1 MKYVKINTIWKRDK
15 RGKIIPCEYSKAEIP
30 NIKMWHLSEKIH
42 GTNSR
47 VTFERKNKQEKL
59 LFGGKTDD
67 AQISVHLLYH
77 LQDTFKIEDFKR
89 IWDGT
94 EDTEIIL
101 FGEGYGARIQ
111 KGGGRYRD
119 DASFILFDVWID
131 GWWLEPHNVKDIAHK
146 LKIDYVPEL
155 GIMTEEEAISIVE
168 NQQPISKISQ
178 DRTLVAEGI
187 VARAY
192 PMVLFRDGTPAMWKL
207 KVRDFK
213 EDKCSEI
220 NEKN

>member
-1 MKYVKINTIWKRDK
+1 MVDGEMKYVKINTIWKREEK
-15 RGKIIPCEYSKAEIP
+15 TGKIIPGDYSKAEIP
-30 NIKMWHLSEKIH
+30 NIKMWQITEKIH

-77 LQDTFKIEDFKR
+77 LQDTFKIEDFKK

-101 FGEGYGARIQ
+101 FGEGYGPKIQ

-131 GWWLEPHNVKDIAHK
+131 GWWLEPHNVKDIANK
-146 LKIDYVPEL
+146 LGIEYVPEL
-155 GIMTEEEAISIVE
+155 GIMSEEDAISIVE
-168 NQQPISKISQ
+168 NQRPNSKIAQ
-178 DRTLVAEGI
+178 DITLEIEGI

-213 EDKCSEI
+213 EAK
-220 NEKN
+220 

>member
-15 RGKIIPCEYSKAEIP
+15 NGKIIPGDYSKTEIP
-30 NIKMWHLSEKIH
+30 NIKMWHLSEKIN
-42 GTNSR
+42 GRCTKI
-47 VTFERKNKQEKL
+47 VFERRHYHSMTAQEKL
-59 LFGGKTDD
+59 RFGGKTDD
-67 AQISVHLLYH
+67 AEIPVRLLNY

-101 FGEGYGARIQ
+101 FGEGYGVGTQ

-119 DASFILFDVWID
+119 DVSFILFDVWID

-213 EDKCSEI
+213 EAK
-220 NEKN
+220 

>member
-15 RGKIIPCEYSKAEIP
+15 KGNIIPGEYSKAEIP

-42 GTNSR
+42 GRCTK
-47 VTFERKNKQEKL
+47 VTFERKDKQEKL

-67 AQISVHLLYH
+67 AEIPVRLLNH

-89 IWDGT
+89 IWDGE
-94 EDTEIIL
+94 EDTEVTL
-101 FGEGYGARIQ
+101 FGEGYGVGTQ

-119 DASFILFDVWID
+119 VASFILFDVWID
-131 GWWLEPHNVKDIAHK
+131 GWWLEPHNVKDIAKK
-146 LKIDYVPEL
+146 LGIEYVPEL
-155 GIMTEEEAISIVE
+155 GIMTEEEAIDIVE
-168 NQQPISKISQ
+168 NQRPYSKISK

-213 EDKCSEI
+213 EAK
-220 NEKN
+220 